1 MMARIDME
9 SGSQN
14 LFSIKET
21 LFGAGNII
29 GGLLGF
35 ALTINNGDTKY
46 IFIIYSFVGMFVGY
60 LGYNLDEE
68 IVDLNNYEIESNDL

>member
-1 MMARIDME
+1 MSRIDMQ

-21 LFGAGNII
+21 VQGAGNII

-46 IFIIYSFVGMFVGY
+46 IFLIYSAVGMLVGY
-60 LGYNLDEE
+60 LGYHLDEE
-68 IVDLNNYEIESNDL
+68 IVDLNNYEIENNDL